1 MVLAFDNAGDY
12 AKAVYGEPQH
22 AGPNGAIAMS
32 APVGKMTGGNKSR
45 KDRNKSRKDRN
56 KSRKDRKDRKNQN
69 GGKNKSRNNRKSRR
83 DRKNKNQN
91 GGK

>member
-45 KDRNKSRKDRN
+45 KDRNSRKN
-56 KSRKDRKDRKNQN
+56 RKDRKNQN